1 MLLISYLQ
9 NVETDKD
16 FQYKIRETRSLTNI
30 LPDNKWG
37 RGLLVVT
44 GEILVCNNR

>member
-44 GEILVCNNR
+44 GEIVVLNNR